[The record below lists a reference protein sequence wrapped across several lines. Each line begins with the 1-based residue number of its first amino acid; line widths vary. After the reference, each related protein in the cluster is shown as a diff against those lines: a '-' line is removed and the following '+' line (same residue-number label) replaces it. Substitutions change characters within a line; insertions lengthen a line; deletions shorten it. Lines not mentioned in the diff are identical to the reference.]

1 MFASPNGAWLQQ
13 VADLIQSGKAIA
25 PVDRVFALEE
35 TAKAH
40 EYFETR
46 KQARGKVILKVA

>member
-1 MFASPNGAWLQQ
+1 MFASPNGEWLQQ

-25 PVDRVFALEE
+25 PVDRVFALAD